1 MCLFSIVNLRP
12 NLVISKRTSPYNEKI
27 YNYQVNLI
35 IHLLHK
41 YTLNI
46 SLGQIL
52 EIKRYQQESKGP
64 IPGLTLSI
72 VYTWSHRLLGE
83 AVPSFYKFNS
93 TSGL

>member
-12 NLVISKRTSPYNEKI
+12 NLAISKRTSPYNEKI

-41 YTLNI
+41 YILDI

-52 EIKRYQQESKGP
+52 EIQRYQQELALFQG
-64 IPGLTLSI
+64 
-72 VYTWSHRLLGE
+72 
-83 AVPSFYKFNS
+83 
-93 TSGL
+93 